1 MTTEKPEHEPVTE
14 PQKEAP
20 EATARRAYATP
31 RLRHL
36 GSVRELTLG
45 SQPGKPESLGLN
57 HAKGTM

>member
-20 EATARRAYATP
+20 EAGARRPYAAP

-45 SQPGKPESLGLN
+45 SAAGKSEGAGLM
-57 HAKGTM
+57 HAKGAM